1 MPQYKGHLLGGF
13 VGGVSLLFLLS
24 KTISY
29 SLPVL
34 IALEWLL
41 CALAGSLFPDVDTKS
56 KGQKYF
62 YWLISALILLSFY
75 KGRLYC
81 VLYLMLFSLLP
92 LIVRHRGLFHCT
104 WFLIV
109 VPLGAAALAGA
120 YLPVYRSFL
129 FYDAS
134 FFIIGALSHLLM
146 DFGFKGLMRVRL

>member
-1 MPQYKGHLLGGF
+1 MPLYKGHLLGGF
-13 VGGVSLLFLLS
+13 VSGVSLLFLLS
-24 KTISY
+24 KTVVY

-34 IALEWLL
+34 TALEWLL
-41 CALAGSLFPDVDTKS
+41 CALAGALFPDVDTKS

-75 KGRLYC
+75 KGHLYC
-81 VLYLMLFSLLP
+81 AAYLMLFSILP

-146 DFGFKGLMRVRL
+146 DFGFKGLMRMR

>member
-24 KTISY
+24 RVLVY
-29 SLPVL
+29 SLPAL
-34 IALEWLL
+34 TALELLL
-41 CALAGSLFPDVDTKS
+41 CALAGSLFPDIDTKS

-75 KGRLYC
+75 KDRIYC
-81 VLYLMLFSLLP
+81 AIYLLLFSLLP

-109 VPLGAAALAGA
+109 VPLGAAAIATI
-120 YLPVYRSFL
+120 YLPTYRTFL
-129 FYDAS
+129 FYDAA
-134 FFIIGALSHLLM
+134 FFIVGALSHLLM
-146 DFGFKGLMRVRL
+146 DFGFKGLIRLR